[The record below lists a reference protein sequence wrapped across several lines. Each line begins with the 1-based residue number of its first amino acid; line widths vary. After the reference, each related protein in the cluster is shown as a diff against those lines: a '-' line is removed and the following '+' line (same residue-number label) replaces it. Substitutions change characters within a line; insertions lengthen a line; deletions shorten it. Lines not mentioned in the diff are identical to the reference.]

1 MANIRF
7 ASKEVFDLYREMC
20 DKTHDLGDHSLASC
34 VSRLLYWGPAETTIT
49 VYRDTCD
56 KLSFYF
62 VQKWDDWQTNTD
74 HEKMIMN
81 GGIVLHGSR
90 DGFGSGDGPTFSVSM
105 DKSEG
110 YQVHT

>member
-1 MANIRF
+1 MASIHF
-7 ASKEVFDLYREMC
+7 GSKEVFNLYREMC
-20 DKTHDLGDHSLASC
+20 DKTRGLGDHSLDRC
-34 VSRLLYWGPAETTIT
+34 MSRLLYWGPEDSTIN
-49 VYRDTCD
+49 VYQDTCD

-62 VQKWDDWQTNTD
+62 VQKWDDWRTNPD

-81 GGIVLHGSR
+81 GGIILHGAR